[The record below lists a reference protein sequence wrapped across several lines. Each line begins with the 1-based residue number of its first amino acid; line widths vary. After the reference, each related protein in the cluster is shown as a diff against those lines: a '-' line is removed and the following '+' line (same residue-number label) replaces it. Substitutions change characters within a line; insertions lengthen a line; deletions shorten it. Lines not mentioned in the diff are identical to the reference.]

1 MGKDAAKDSRW
12 YLHPL
17 PVLGM
22 LTGSL
27 LITACGPSREDFVG
41 SYDVSAQESLTD
53 CDRAVPR
60 ASSLS
65 DVTEVEIGLGSYDD
79 LEVVLKDCEATATL
93 SDSGDGIVL
102 ASQKC
107 LASLDDP
114 TAKVTF
120 TGEGSVTDRQ
130 LTLTLAGEYKGTD
143 SFGYP
148 VTCGWTLSLSPV
160 E

>member
-1 MGKDAAKDSRW
+1 MAGT
-12 YLHPL
+12 L
-17 PVLGM
+17 LGM
-22 LTGSL
+22 LLTTG
-27 LITACGPSREDFVG
+27 CGPSREDYVG
-41 SYDVSAQESLTD
+41 TYDVSAQESLTD

-79 LEVVLKDCEATATL
+79 LNVVLKDCEVTATL
-93 SDSGDGIVL
+93 SDTGDGIVL

-114 TAKVTF
+114 TARVTF

-130 LTLTLAGEYKGTD
+130 LTLSLTGEYTGTD

-148 VTCGWTLSLSPV
+148 VTCVWGLDLSPAQ
-160 E
+160 